1 MISFFIWF
9 FQLINRPLSA
19 HLASPYSKLEGSEVI
34 HQLEEHQLEDV
45 KTAMLGLVE
54 LFKVSESRKVHKAI
68 WPNEWCKFCELIFLA
83 LKLFMMFSVCVYK
96 YFLALVLAV
105 HVYISFRIFTHVL
118 IELISVKIMNTINSL
133 IKLNQCTFTHWPLN

>member
-1 MISFFIWF
+1 MIWSFIWF

-68 WPNEWCKFCELIFLA
+68 WPNGWCKFCELIFYA

-96 YFLALVLAV
+96 YVLALVLAE
-105 HVYISFRIFTHVL
+105 HVYISIRILNFTHV
-118 IELISVKIMNTINSL
+118 ELG
-133 IKLNQCTFTHWPLN
+133 

>member
-68 WPNEWCKFCELIFLA
+68 
-83 LKLFMMFSVCVYK
+83 YDQ
-96 YFLALVLAV
+96 
-105 HVYISFRIFTHVL
+105 
-118 IELISVKIMNTINSL
+118 MNDVNFV
-133 IKLNQCTFTHWPLN
+133 N